1 MIDILKVEE
10 IRRLRSRGESIAG
23 IARKVGVSEPTARK
37 YIFKEDFSPKPPKP
51 RMNREDGV
59 LEPYKDA
66 IENML
71 TEERTVQHKRLTA
84 KRIFDLIVEEG
95 YKGSYSTVRRYVR
108 ERRDE
113 IALEEQVFD
122 FN

>member
-59 LEPYKDA
+59 LGPYKDA